1 MQTTEREQ
9 VLLNAS
15 LMGELPKD
23 FTAKDVAAI
32 FGTSHDTAL
41 REIQSLIDKGLVR
54 ASKKGGR
61 SRTYSVVE

>member
-1 MQTTEREQ
+1 
-9 VLLNAS
+9 
-15 LMGELPKD
+15 MGELPKD